1 MCAVTAS
8 QDNGAAWDHLR
19 RPGAA
24 RTGTRHRDELAQRF
38 AALTE
43 LRPDLGRH
51 VGAGDR
57 DLPVYRWVPYKEA
70 YSPALVHA
78 VLNHLGLINGT
89 LYDPFCGSGTS
100 LVVAAERGLSAV
112 GVERLPYAAYAAHI
126 TLAAHR
132 ADRARLLDAVN
143 AVLTYRGRPRPRS
156 LDVPAAAWA
165 FSPEVWRAL
174 ARLTHGLARVEP
186 GIEAELLRLALLTTV
201 ETASYAVKDGTSLR
215 HRPPGGRP
223 GRRGVERTEA
233 DVRTLFVD
241 RVHRIAD
248 DLPHAPDGSSCRV
261 MLGDAR
267 TLQAASA
274 YDVAV
279 FSPPY
284 PNRYDYAAIYQL
296 ELGVGAFCHDREEL
310 RSLRRDL
317 LRSHLESPWPAERR
331 VAVPALDEFLAEM
344 YARRRLGGTSGRV
357 LRMVAGY
364 FEDMARVLANLQ
376 LSLRPGAVA
385 AITVGTQTFN
395 GEVLPTDLVLATI
408 GEEIGLTTKAVWV
421 AREKGVAAQ
430 QRRYAISGTREC
442 VLLISN

>member
-1 MCAVTAS
+1 
-8 QDNGAAWDHLR
+8 
-19 RPGAA
+19 
-24 RTGTRHRDELAQRF
+24 
-38 AALTE
+38 
-43 LRPDLGRH
+43 
-51 VGAGDR
+51 
-57 DLPVYRWVPYKEA
+57 
-70 YSPALVHA
+70 
-78 VLNHLGLINGT
+78 VLNHLGLTNGT

-112 GVERLPYAAYAAHI
+112 GVERLPYAVYAAQT

-132 ADRARLLDAVN
+132 ADRARLLDTAN
-143 AVLTYRGRPRPRS
+143 AVLAYRGRPRPRS

-186 GIEAELLRLALLTTV
+186 AIEAELLRLALLTTV

-274 YDVAV
+274 CDVAV

-395 GEVLPTDLVLATI
+395 GEVLPTDLVLAAI

-442 VLLISN
+442 VLLLSN